1 MREAVVRMSVKIL
14 AVIYGVLLS
23 LVIILAVPLS
33 LLVWL
38 VCVALNETARVA
50 RLVFY
55 FPLELGELAVRQML
69 GRKLPQSANET
80 RRKHELRQEKKTQ
93 R

>member
-1 MREAVVRMSVKIL
+1 MKKAVVRMSVKIL

-23 LVIILAVPLS
+23 LVIILAVPVS

-38 VCVALNETARVA
+38 VCVVLNETARVV

-55 FPLELGELAVRQML
+55 FPLELGELIARQML
-69 GRKLPQSANET
+69 GRKLPQSASET
-80 RRKHELRQEKKTQ
+80 GPQHELRQEKKTE